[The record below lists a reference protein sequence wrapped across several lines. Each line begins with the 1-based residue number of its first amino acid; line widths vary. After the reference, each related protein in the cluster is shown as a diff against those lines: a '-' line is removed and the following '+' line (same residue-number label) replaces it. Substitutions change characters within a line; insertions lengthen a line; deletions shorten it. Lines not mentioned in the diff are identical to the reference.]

1 MAFQN
6 SQSARLYYGR
16 LALAAYSRSAS
27 TSHSVDMLDVSTLA
41 DTSKVFVPGPDTGTF
56 TASGPT
62 PVDNLDLFQTLLDIY
77 KTAVVP
83 PITYLPLGNTN
94 NTAWLVDSRQTSFE
108 TSASHSST
116 VDWSLNAQVTGITDI
131 NGVVLE
137 NNTTVTA
144 TTDGT
149 AHNNGAATTNGAVF
163 HLHTTAFTG
172 LTSNAVTIEGSTTGA
187 FAGEETTVA
196 TFTTITSAALAFG
209 LGAERVEVTGSVPRY
224 VRAVDTI
231 VGTGSTTR
239 FVAYARR

>member
-27 TSHSVDMLDVSTLA
+27 TSHSVDMVDVSTLA

-62 PVDNLDLFQTLLDIY
+62 PVDNLDLFQTLLAAY
-77 KTAVVP
+77 KSIAQ
-83 PITYLPLGNTN
+83 PITYLPLGNIN
-94 NTAWLVDSRQTSFE
+94 NTAWLVDSRETSFE

-196 TFTTITSAALAFG
+196 TFTTITAATWAFG
-209 LGAERVEVTGSVPRY
+209 SGAQRVEVTGSVPRY

-231 VGTGSTTR
+231 AGTGSTTR